1 MSTSEY
7 LYELPPAVWFEFC
20 RLMDGLS
27 ETQWVRF
34 ASEILSDQ
42 TDVRLAERRERR
54 TDYVINQWANRNGQ
68 VGELIGLLERQQLLR
83 ARDVILTWR
92 AESVSRLHPHS
103 SHSQSYSA
111 PKPLLVTCSPP
122 TKALIRGEVM
132 GGARMLPKPGPPPS
146 SLQSRTQPPKLMKVP
161 AGSVGGAG
169 GMCWSHDEL
178 ETGTDGFSPSRLVGE
193 GGFGSVYQAS
203 MGGNEYAVKVLRQ
216 GSSLLDWSLLKE
228 TFKTEVEKL
237 SKYRHPNLMELV
249 AFSMAQDSF
258 CLLSRFMSNGSLQS
272 QLVGGA
278 LSWEQR
284 VGVAAGTSRA
294 LQYLHIPPP
303 PLLPLIHGDVRST
316 NILLDRHLAPKLG
329 DFGLGVFSPRSVGAG
344 VRTSSV
350 GRTSVLRV
358 AQAYLPQ
365 DHLQDGRRTP
375 GLDVYSFGVVLLEL
389 LTGRRAVETEG
400 SRTLYLKDLL
410 DELLE
415 CPGLSQSGPSQLS
428 HLDPRLRPQQPS
440 NPGGVTGSMDVSAL
454 ACRCLHKNR
463 KKRPAIT
470 EVSDELQDLLT
481 LLRSSTSPP
490 SSLCPPSSLLPLPPP
505 APFQT
510 EVRLGALVRDMA
522 QLGTLEHSSP
532 SPSPSSLTSSS
543 SVTSSSLT
551 SSSSVT
557 SSSLTSSYLNTSSLT
572 SSPSEPCE
580 SDESVCL
587 SSPRLPPGVSQP
599 GLYQS
604 GVSQSGVSQSGVSQS
619 GVSQPGLYQSGVS
632 QSGLSRPG
640 LYQSGV
646 SQPGLY
652 QSGVSQSGLSRPG
665 LYQSGVSQPGLYQ
678 SGLSQ
683 PGLYQ
688 SGLSQPGL
696 HQPGLS
702 QPGLHQPGLHQPGL
716 PQPGLPQPGLHQSCV
731 SPSGVPRL
739 PPGAPSS
746 SSSSPSRE
754 RSPAPSTQ
762 GPSTG
767 SFLPSSLPPSLLT
780 LPTDEDHAGRSG
792 PEESDELDFLN

>member
-193 GGFGSVYQAS
+193 GCFGSVYQAS

-249 AFSMAQDSF
+249 AFSMADDSF

-316 NILLDRHLAPKLG
+316 NILLDRHLAPMLG

-415 CPGLSQSGPSQLS
+415 SPGLSQSGPSQLS

-490 SSLCPPSSLLPLPPP
+490 SSLRP
-505 APFQT
+505 
-510 EVRLGALVRDMA
+510 
-522 QLGTLEHSSP
+522 
-532 SPSPSSLTSSS
+532 
-543 SVTSSSLT
+543 
-551 SSSSVT
+551 
-557 SSSLTSSYLNTSSLT
+557 
-572 SSPSEPCE
+572 PCE

-587 SSPRLPPGVSQP
+587 SSPHLPPGVSQP

-604 GVSQSGVSQSGVSQS
+604 GVSQPGLYQS

-632 QSGLSRPG
+632 QPG

-652 QSGVSQSGLSRPG
+652 QSGVSQSGLSQPG
-665 LYQSGVSQPGLYQ
+665 LHQSGVSQ
-678 SGLSQ
+678 SGLS
-683 PGLYQ
+683 
-688 SGLSQPGL
+688 
-696 HQPGLS
+696 H
-702 QPGLHQPGLHQPGL
+702 
-716 PQPGLPQPGLHQSCV
+716 PGLHQSCV

-780 LPTDEDHAGRSG
+780 LPTDEDYAGRSG

>member
-54 TDYVINQWANRNGQ
+54 TDYVMNQWANRNGQ

-122 TKALIRGEVM
+122 TKALIRAGEVM

-146 SLQSRTQPPKLMKVP
+146 SLRSRTQPPKLMKVP

-249 AFSMAQDSF
+249 AFSMADDSF

-294 LQYLHIPPP
+294 LQYLHTPPP

-316 NILLDRHLAPKLG
+316 NILLDRHLAPMLG

-415 CPGLSQSGPSQLS
+415 SPGLSQSGPSQLS

-470 EVSDELQDLLT
+470 EVSDELQDLLS

-490 SSLCPPSSLLPLPPP
+490 SSLRPPPSLLPLPPP
-505 APFQT
+505 PPF
-510 EVRLGALVRDMA
+510 RLRSDWVL
-522 QLGTLEHSSP
+522 LSGTWLNWEHWNTPPPPPPP
-532 SPSPSSLTSSS
+532 SPPPPLSPPPPSPPPSSTPPP
-543 SVTSSSLT
+543 
-551 SSSSVT
+551 
-557 SSSLTSSYLNTSSLT
+557 
-572 SSPSEPCE
+572 SPPPPSPPPP
-580 SDESVCL
+580 
-587 SSPRLPPGVSQP
+587 PRLSPVRVMRASVSPPPISP
-599 GLYQS
+599 L
-604 GVSQSGVSQSGVSQS
+604 
-619 GVSQPGLYQSGVS
+619 
-632 QSGLSRPG
+632 
-640 LYQSGV
+640 
-646 SQPGLY
+646 
-652 QSGVSQSGLSRPG
+652 
-665 LYQSGVSQPGLYQ
+665 
-678 SGLSQ
+678 
-683 PGLYQ
+683 
-688 SGLSQPGL
+688 
-696 HQPGLS
+696 
-702 QPGLHQPGLHQPGL
+702 
-716 PQPGLPQPGLHQSCV
+716 V
-731 SPSGVPRL
+731 SPSLDSTSLVSPSLVSPSLASTSLVSPSLVSPSLASTSLVSPSLASTSPVGPRRVSPVSPLAPRPAVALLRPGRGARPPL
-739 PPGAPSS
+739 PRDLPLAPSS
-746 SSSSPSRE
+746 PPR
-754 RSPAPSTQ
+754 
-762 GPSTG
+762 
-767 SFLPSSLPPSLLT
+767 SLPPS
-780 LPTDEDHAGRSG
+780 
-792 PEESDELDFLN
+792 

>member
-111 PKPLLVTCSPP
+111 PKTLLVTCSPP

-249 AFSMAQDSF
+249 AFSMAEDSF

-284 VGVAAGTSRA
+284 VGVAAGVSRA

-415 CPGLSQSGPSQLS
+415 SPGLSQSGPSQLS

-490 SSLCPPSSLLPLPPP
+490 SSLRPPSSLLPLPPP

-532 SPSPSSLTSSS
+532 SPSSLTSSS

-557 SSSLTSSYLNTSSLT
+557 SSSLTSSFLNTSSLT
-572 SSPSEPCE
+572 SSSSPSEPCE

-587 SSPRLPPGVSQP
+587 SSPRLPQPGLYQSGVSQSGVSQPSLYQSGVSQP

-619 GVSQPGLYQSGVS
+619 GLHQSGVS
-632 QSGLSRPG
+632 QC
-640 LYQSGV
+640 GV

-652 QSGVSQSGLSRPG
+652 QSGVSQSGVS
-665 LYQSGVSQPGLYQ
+665 QSGVSQPGLYQ
-678 SGLSQ
+678 S
-683 PGLYQ
+683 
-688 SGLSQPGL
+688 
-696 HQPGLS
+696 
-702 QPGLHQPGLHQPGL
+702 
-716 PQPGLPQPGLHQSCV
+716 CV
-731 SPSGVPRL
+731 SPSAVPRL